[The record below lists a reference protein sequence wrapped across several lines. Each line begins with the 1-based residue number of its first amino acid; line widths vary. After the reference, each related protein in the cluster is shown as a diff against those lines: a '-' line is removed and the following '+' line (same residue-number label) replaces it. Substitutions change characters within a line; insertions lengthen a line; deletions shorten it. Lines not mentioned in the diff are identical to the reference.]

1 MTPQLQTLDGQP
13 LTWPELLALNEAYWA
28 RERAR
33 QAEQE
38 AERVVWMPRRR
49 LTRTEVR
56 EWQAS

>member
-1 MTPQLQTLDGQP
+1 MPQLQTLDGQA
-13 LTWPELLALNEAYWA
+13 LTWADLHAWNAAWWA

-38 AERVVWMPRRR
+38 SERVVWMPRRR
-49 LTRTEVR
+49 LTRKEVR